1 VKRLMLGVAGAGSV
15 LAVAGAIAIGGR
27 ADGTTAEARVERGRY
42 LVNAIGCSDCHS
54 PKKMGPHGPAVDE
67 TRLLSGHPEGSD
79 LPAAP
84 SLPPGPWIAAVS
96 WDLTAWSGPWG
107 TSYPINLTPDDNTGI
122 GSWSQETFV
131 QALRTGRHMGVSRPI
146 LPPMPWESFRNMTD
160 QDLAAIYAYLRTV
173 PPIHN
178 RVPAPEP
185 PAVRVAAEK

>member
-185 PAVRVAAEK
+185 PAARVAAEK